1 MPGTEPPPATP
12 VSRARLPAIVYLM
25 LIVYGSLSPFTGW
38 HTPPDG
44 VWEFLAAPWPR
55 HFPRS
60 DIITNIL
67 VYLPFGALAARS
79 LRHRCSPAAAFAL
92 ALFAGLLLSFAMES
106 LQAYLPGRVSSR
118 LDWLLNGL
126 GASLGALL
134 AVLVQGRWAPLRGL
148 VLLRHRWFLPG
159 HSADLGLAVL
169 GLWALA
175 QLIPLLLFLD
185 LESLQKGLW
194 SLWRA
199 LMQPSLLHWQQLI
212 ADSLGIAGL
221 GLIVTLHARSAKS
234 LMPLY
239 VAFVVAVLLLRVP
252 VMSWRLSLETGAA
265 AVLGLAAAMALL
277 RSPHGLRLAAAAL
290 AILASL
296 ILAKLAPEF
305 SLWFKP
311 PREVNWIPF
320 AGRMHSLFGFAEI
333 LAGLW
338 PFFALA
344 ALAQA
349 ASPYRL
355 HAWLGGAALVLI
367 LIALELAQ
375 QGIPGHRPDV
385 TNVVLALI
393 GWAAP
398 WWWRKHEPQS
408 VQPT

>member
-1 MPGTEPPPATP
+1 MLPAKP
-12 VSRARLPAIVYLM
+12 VSRARLPAVVYLL
-25 LIVYGSLSPFTGW
+25 LIVYGSLYPFSGW

-44 VWEFLAAPWPR
+44 VWEFVTAPWSR
-55 HFPRS
+55 YVSRS

-67 VYLPFGALAARS
+67 VYLPFGVLVARS
-79 LRHRCSPAAAFAL
+79 LRYRCTPIAAFML
-92 ALFAGLLLSFAMES
+92 ALCVGALLSFSMES
-106 LQAYLPGRVSSR
+106 LQAFLPLRVSSR

-126 GASLGALL
+126 GTLLGALL
-134 AVLVQGRWAPLRGL
+134 AALVQARWAPLRAL
-148 VLLRHRWFLPG
+148 VMLRHRWFLPG
-159 HSADLGLAVL
+159 HTAELGLTVL
-169 GLWALA
+169 GMWTLA

-185 LESLQKGLW
+185 LDSWQKGLW

-199 LMQPSLLHWQQLI
+199 LQQPSLLHWQQLI

-221 GLIVTLHARSAKS
+221 GLFVMLYARSAKS

-239 VAFVVAVLLLRVP
+239 VVFVVVVLLLRVP

-265 AVLGLAAAMALL
+265 AVLGLSGAMALL
-277 RSPHGLRLAAAAL
+277 RSPHGMRLAAATL

-311 PREVNWIPF
+311 PREINWIPF
-320 AGRMHSLFGFAEI
+320 AGRMHSLFGLAEI

-349 ASPYRL
+349 AAPQRF
-355 HAWLGGAALVLI
+355 HAWMGGAALVLI
-367 LIALELAQ
+367 LIALEIAQ
-375 QGIPGHRPDV
+375 QGVPGHRPDI
-385 TNVVLALI
+385 TNVLLALI

-398 WWWRKHEPQS
+398 WWWSNRHNSEKH
-408 VQPT
+408 T